1 MTAFDEAW
9 DVAKGF
15 GDGFRFSRLDP
26 QFTGVGELP
35 TRVIQPATSFQRNP
49 EWGRYHRI
57 AENLPG
63 QKSIANQAH
72 TFDSG
77 RGSGTGVGGAYYHGG
92 DFDPRWEDSVIPF
105 LSQDAD
111 EIGDHMVSMKVE
123 NPFVPFDEM
132 NFFKLSRWLES
143 LGKNPP
149 EDGDYSRLKEYRGGF
164 DRNASLYR
172 NRTDELGRYQQ
183 PDISDLYGDLDRN
196 QLDEEGYYGIWSGL
210 GGLTTKPTSYKY
222 HSSLLNQLRDSPY
235 INRIMGERGE
245 KPSYMSGL
253 RRHPMTGKLISMRD
267 SPRYQENQRIRE
279 KYNEPWWEDSNV
291 LSQLMEDSNYYAVP
305 KMNILLDSMGYDSV
319 APLRAEARGST
330 SGHRELTRG
339 SVAMPPVE
347 DEWWMNWHPSGD
359 DGYQPLTNEDLKNLR
374 EGVARQLLN
383 FGDHRVLS
391 QHPEMRPGGSWRK
404 ILEEFDVE
412 DDVRNQFNPKTS
424 DLMWRHLQ
432 EQR

>member
-1 MTAFDEAW
+1 MNTFDQAW
-9 DVAKGF
+9 DVAKAF

-35 TRVIQPATSFQRNP
+35 SRVIEPALSFKRNP

-63 QKSIANQAH
+63 QKSPANYAH
-72 TFDSG
+72 TFDGG

-92 DFDPRWEDSVIPF
+92 DFDPRWEDTAIPF

-111 EIGDHMVSMKVE
+111 EIGDHMVSMKVK
-123 NPFVPFDEM
+123 NPFVPFNEM
-132 NFFKLSRWLES
+132 GFFQLSRWLES
-143 LGKNPP
+143 LGKEPP
-149 EDGDYSRLKEYRGGF
+149 EDGDYSKLKQIRGGF
-164 DRNASLYR
+164 DKNASFR
-172 NRTDELGRYQQ
+172 SKRKDELGRYQQ
-183 PDISDLYGDLDRN
+183 PNVADLYGDLDRD
-196 QLDEEGYYGIWSGL
+196 QLDEDGNYSIWSGL
-210 GGLTTKPTSYKY
+210 GSLTTKPKTYRY
-222 HSSLLNQLRDSPY
+222 HSSLLDQLRDSPY

-245 KPSYMSGL
+245 KPPYMSRFRGSL
-253 RRHPMTGKLISMRD
+253 SSGRPFTRRTDEAYL
-267 SPRYQENQRIRE
+267 ENQRLRE
-279 KYNEPWWEDSNV
+279 KYNEPWWEDPNV
-291 LSQLMEDSNYYAVP
+291 LSQLMEDGNYYAVP

-330 SGHRELTRG
+330 SGGRELHRG

-347 DEWWMNWHPSGD
+347 DEWWMDWHPGGD

-391 QHPEMRPGGSWRK
+391 QHPEMGPEGSWRK
-404 ILEEFDVE
+404 ILEEFDVL
-412 DDVRNQFNPKTS
+412 DDVRNRFNPSKS
-424 DLMWRHLQ
+424 DLMWGHLQ
-432 EQR
+432 ERT

>member
-1 MTAFDEAW
+1 MTAFDQAW

-35 TRVIQPATSFQRNP
+35 TRVIEPALRFKRNP
-49 EWGRYHRI
+49 EWGKYHRI

-63 QKSIANQAH
+63 QKTPANMAH

-92 DFDPRWEDSVIPF
+92 DFDPRWEDTAIPF
-105 LSQDAD
+105 LSRDAD
-111 EIGDHMVSMKVE
+111 EIGDHMVSMKVK
-123 NPFVPFDEM
+123 NPFVPFSDM
-132 NFFKLSRWLES
+132 GFFQLSRWLES
-143 LGKNPP
+143 LGKEPP
-149 EDGDYSRLKEYRGGF
+149 EGGDYSKLKDIRGGF
-164 DRNASLYR
+164 DKNASLYR
-172 NRTDELGRYQQ
+172 RRTDELGRFQQ
-183 PDISDLYGDLDRN
+183 PNVADLYGDLDRD
-196 QLDEEGYYGIWSGL
+196 QLDEDGYYSIWSGL
-210 GGLTTKPTSYKY
+210 GGLTTNPTTYRY
-222 HSSLLNQLRDSPY
+222 HMSLLDQLRDSPY

-245 KPSYMSGL
+245 EPPYMSSF
-253 RRHPMTGKLISMRD
+253 RRNVLGKRPFTRRTDEAYL
-267 SPRYQENQRIRE
+267 ENQRLHE
-279 KYNEPWWEDSNV
+279 KYNEPWWEDPNV
-291 LSQLMEDSNYYAVP
+291 LSQLMEDSDYYAVP

-319 APLRAEARGST
+319 APLRTEARGST
-330 SGHRELTRG
+330 SGGRELPRG

-347 DEWWMNWHPSGD
+347 DEWWMDWHPGGD

-391 QHPEMRPGGSWRK
+391 QHPEMGPEGSWRK
-404 ILEEFDVE
+404 ILEEFDVL
-412 DDVRNQFNPKTS
+412 DDVRNRFNPSTS
-424 DLMWRHLQ
+424 DLMWGHLQ